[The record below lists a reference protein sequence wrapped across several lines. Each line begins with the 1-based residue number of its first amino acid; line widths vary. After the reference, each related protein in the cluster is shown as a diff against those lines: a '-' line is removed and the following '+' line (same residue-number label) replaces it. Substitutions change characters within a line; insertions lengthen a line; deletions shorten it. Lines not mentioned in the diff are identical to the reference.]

1 MTETVY
7 CVAMIFLAVVCFYLG
22 YIVGEKDGINEKK
35 INEIEEFIKE
45 MRFIESDDDIV
56 I

>member
-7 CVAMIFLAVVCFYLG
+7 CVAMIFLSILCFCTG
-22 YIVGEKDGINEKK
+22 YMIGENDGKSEKK

-45 MRFIESDDDIV
+45 MQFIESDDDI
-56 I
+56 II